1 MPVICVTEEK
11 NVDLI
16 GPPDPVSKLRPIVR
30 RIVANETV
38 LQQKLRELQ
47 DETQEWNQKFWS
59 EHNTKF
65 IQVNT
70 KAASCLGFKG
80 NVIFLRR
87 KKSI

>member
-1 MPVICVTEEK
+1 MICVTDEK

-30 RIVANETV
+30 RIVVNESA

-59 EHNTKF
+59 EHNTRF
-65 IQVNT
+65 IQVNR
-70 KAASCLGFKG
+70 KAGSCLEC
-80 NVIFLRR
+80 R
-87 KKSI
+87 KM